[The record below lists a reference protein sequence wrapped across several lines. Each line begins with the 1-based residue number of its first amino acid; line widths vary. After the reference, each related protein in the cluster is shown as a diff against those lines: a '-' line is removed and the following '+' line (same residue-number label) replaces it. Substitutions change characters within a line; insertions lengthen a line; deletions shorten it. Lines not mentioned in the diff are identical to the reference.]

1 MNANDR
7 LIQSARYEIC
17 VQGYLGDRWAGLF
30 EDMTLVSDAT
40 QDTTTLIG
48 VVPDQAA
55 LHGILARIRDLGL
68 PLLSLT
74 RIADETNPQRKGD
87 PEK

>member
-1 MNANDR
+1 MNASTR
-7 LIQSARYEIC
+7 LSQPARYEIR

-30 EDMTLVSDAT
+30 EGMTLVSDAT

-74 RIADETNPQRKGD
+74 HIADEQQSKRDG
-87 PEK
+87 EIE

>member
-1 MNANDR
+1 MNASTR
-7 LIQSARYEIC
+7 LSQPARYEIR
-17 VQGYLGDRWAGLF
+17 VQGYLSDRWTDLF
-30 EDMTLVSDAT
+30 EGMTLVSDAT

-48 VVPDQAA
+48 VVSDQAA

-74 RIADETNPQRKGD
+74 CIADKTQPKS
-87 PEK
+87 